1 MSYFAGHRD
10 GQEQP
15 TGGGGGGGVHP
26 GTHSASSRTLQ
37 KDPQS
42 EHQKLLPPPIPL
54 HAAGGR
60 VLWHVLAGRGGC
72 KSCAVRAAPHL
83 DPGVVLKEEEH
94 HVLVDAVEPVVHA
107 LVQPGGQQ
115 CRQHPPQR
123 PGQQVGGGRA
133 QQHDAREQVAHRV
146 RVEHQGQ
153 QHPLRS
159 PAADSAC
166 PARAAA
172 RISAAAGRPPA
183 NHRAGAGRAAALPA
197 WLRPQ
202 HGPRGPGTRWG
213 LWQPPLAAATAAE
226 RARLGLPDALAS
238 GRSAPRARSA
248 PREPRLPVSGQAAG
262 GGTEA
267 IRRLL
272 IGRCT
277 DVTRALMGPAPFSS
291 LRTRGCGCWLWMS
304 PGRWEKVGL
313 GLCGLS
319 ASVQPEESGLGT

>member
-1 MSYFAGHRD
+1 MGPVPPSPPRTPC
-10 GQEQP
+10 P
-15 TGGGGGGGVHP
+15 TLP
-26 GTHSASSRTLQ
+26 GTETDRNSRPGAGVGVGCTRGHTQPSAGPCRRTPKVSTRNSS
-37 KDPQS
+37 P
-42 EHQKLLPPPIPL
+42 LPYRCTRRE
-54 HAAGGR
+54 AGCCGTCSR
-60 VLWHVLAGRGGC
+60 GGGGC

-94 HVLVDAVEPVVHA
+94 HILVDAVEPVVHA
-107 LVQPGGQQ
+107 LVQAGGQQ

-226 RARLGLPDALAS
+226 RARLGLPDALA
-238 GRSAPRARSA
+238 RLRAN
-248 PREPRLPVSGQAAG
+248 
-262 GGTEA
+262 
-267 IRRLL
+267 
-272 IGRCT
+272 
-277 DVTRALMGPAPFSS
+277 RA
-291 LRTRGCGCWLWMS
+291 C
-304 PGRWEKVGL
+304 
-313 GLCGLS
+313 LS
-319 ASVQPEESGLGT
+319 AARRREAGPRQ